1 MAKSLLFLPDL
12 SGFTEFVHSTEIEHS
27 QHVIAELLEVLIDA
41 NETDLKLAEIEGDA
55 LFFYKE
61 EEVPSQAVLLKQIE
75 RMYKDFYRHLKRF
88 EQHRICQCNACASAP
103 DLQLKIIAHCGDIQF
118 IKVKESRKPFGQEVI
133 QAHRLMKNSVPSDNY
148 ILLSDALGEEIDIDS
163 VNHSLFNFNKKTD
176 TYDFGDIEYYFSEID
191 MENDLVK
198 EAVYEEK
205 IKFDR
210 PPDVL
215 LKKNFNIPGAKLLEY
230 ISNYRYRLAWAEGID
245 KLEYNEQEVTKV
257 GTEHLCVIN
266 GQELNFKAVVKD
278 VKPNQLVYGE
288 LTKDPPPVDELY
300 QFFVITPIDEHSC
313 QLDLEVYFKA
323 KSIFKRMIIALAA
336 KRILKKKLGGTLDL
350 LFAFTEKEKQ
360 G

>member
-12 SGFTEFVHSTEIEHS
+12 SGFTEFVHTTEIEHS

-61 EEVPSQAVLLKQIE
+61 NEVPSQAVLLKQIE

-103 DLQLKIIAHCGDIQF
+103 NLQLKIIAHCGDIQF

-148 ILLSDALGEEIDIDS
+148 ILLSNALGEEIEIDS
-163 VNHSLFNFNKKTD
+163 MDHALFKFNKKTEA
-176 TYDFGDIEYYFSEID
+176 YDFGEIDYYFSEID

-210 PPDVL
+210 PPDVVL
-215 LKKNFNIPGAKLLEY
+215 GKDFNVPATQLLEY
-230 ISNYRYRLAWAEGID
+230 ISNYRYRMAWTEGID
-245 KLEYNEQEVTKV
+245 QLEYNKQEVTKV

-278 VKPNQLVYGE
+278 VKSNQLVYGE
-288 LTKDPPPVDELY
+288 LTTDPPPIDELY
-300 QFFVITPIDEHSC
+300 QFFVITPIDGNRCH
-313 QLDLEVYFKA
+313 LEVEVYLKA

-336 KRILKKKLGGTLDL
+336 KRIIKKKLGRTLDL
-350 LFAFTEKEKQ
+350 LFAFVEKE
-360 G
+360 